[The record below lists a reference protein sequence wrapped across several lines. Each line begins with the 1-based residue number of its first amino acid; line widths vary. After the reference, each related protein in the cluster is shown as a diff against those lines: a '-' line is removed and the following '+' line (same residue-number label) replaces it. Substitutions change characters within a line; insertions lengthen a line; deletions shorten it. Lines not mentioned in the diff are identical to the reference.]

1 MSQLQ
6 STKAVCSA
14 PTYLVALMW
23 PKSHVPV
30 PHLSIA
36 KVKMGDSS
44 WGVMRSRKVGVPIAK
59 EGGELSVWFTSI
71 VRSEG
76 EVSRATDFQMCCLK
90 RDRGQGCLAFAAGP

>member
-59 EGGELSVWFTSI
+59 EGVNCQYDLPVSSEARVKYPGLLTSRC
-71 VRSEG
+71 V
-76 EVSRATDFQMCCLK
+76 V
-90 RDRGQGCLAFAAGP
+90 